1 MKKKA
6 FIFLSAIA
14 VLALSFV
21 YLNSSNLIADDN
33 PTGKKDCSSQCTKDK
48 NTSSSG
54 TESTMSDDLNVYE
67 FTTDKV
73 SCNGTKGEMKS
84 SLLKV
89 SGVKDVEFGE
99 TCNVSHQTKVKL
111 YYSAGETSEDVI
123 KTSVSDYGVG
133 TTSEKKSGCCTKK
146 TSDS

>member
-21 YLNSSNLIADDN
+21 YLNSSNLIADDK
-33 PTGKKDCSSQCTKDK
+33 PTGKKDCSSQCSKDK
-48 NTSSSG
+48 TMSSG
-54 TESTMSDDLNVYE
+54 TESTMGDDLSVYE

-73 SCNGTKGEMKS
+73 SCEGTRGDMKS

-89 SGVKDVEFGE
+89 SGVKDVEIGE

-111 YYSAGETSEDVI
+111 FYSAGETSEDVI
-123 KTSVSDYGVG
+123 KTSVSEYGVG
-133 TTSEKKSGCCTKK
+133 STSEKKSGCCTKK